1 MAKHKS
7 LLVGRKATGSIGG
20 NLCFTTWKGIGII
33 KEKPEPANPKTVAQM
48 AIRDAFTVQVT
59 EWHNLDRTI
68 VDHIAY
74 NVLAGRIAKPMSGF
88 NAYMSIYMK
97 AHVAGDDESYLVDGS
112 ATRVTTVVT
121 VAATASEDIQ
131 YKAIIYNKNHVPVA
145 EDTDTA
151 AAGVLSIAVTIPA
164 SVTEGYAVII
174 ADAVGYGGK
183 SGLYEFD

>member
-48 AIRDAFTVQVT
+48 AIRNAFTTQVT
-59 EWHNLDRTI
+59 EWHNLGRTI
-68 VDHIAY
+68 QDNIAF
-74 NVLAGRIAKPMSGF
+74 NVLAGRIARPMSGF
-88 NAYMSIYMK
+88 NAYMSIYMNV
-97 AHVAGDDESYLVDGS
+97 HVDGDDEAYLITGS

-145 EDTDTA
+145 EDTGTSVGNA
-151 AAGVLSIAVTIPA
+151 LSIPVTIPA

-183 SGLYEFD
+183 SGLYEFV